1 MRHYEVVLLVH
12 PNQSDQVPGM
22 MERYKALAER
32 DDGKVHRLED
42 WGRHQLAYPINKIH
56 KAHYFLMN
64 VEVTQPVYQELQS
77 AFKFNDA
84 VIRHLIIRRRGPI
97 TEMSKIYAEELKER
111 ERERQREEEILGRPE
126 PDEDEMDSQLGEVD
140 EDLED
145 LENIDDLD
153 ELEDED
159 LEEFTEEQD

>member
-1 MRHYEVVLLVH
+1 MRHYEVVMLVH

-32 DDGKVHRLED
+32 EEGRVHRLED

-56 KAHYFLMN
+56 KAHYVLMN
-64 VEVTQPVYQELQS
+64 VEITQGVYQEFQS
-77 AFKFNDA
+77 ALKFNDA

-111 ERERQREEEILGRPE
+111 ERERVRDEELFVRDPE
-126 PDEDEMDSQLGEVD
+126 SDSDESDASAEAQSAP
-140 EDLED
+140 
-145 LENIDDLD
+145 
-153 ELEDED
+153 
-159 LEEFTEEQD
+159 EQDDTAE

>member
-1 MRHYEVVLLVH
+1 MRHYEVVMLVH

-32 DDGKVHRLED
+32 EEGRVHRIED

-56 KAHYFLMN
+56 KAHYVLMN
-64 VEVTQPVYQELQS
+64 IEITQGIYQELQS
-77 AFKFNDA
+77 ALKFNDA

-111 ERERQREEEILGRPE
+111 ERERARDEELYARTPE
-126 PDEDEMDSQLGEVD
+126 SDGDDGEPRSDAGGASSDIDEAA
-140 EDLED
+140 
-145 LENIDDLD
+145 
-153 ELEDED
+153 
-159 LEEFTEEQD
+159 

>member
-1 MRHYEVVLLVH
+1 MRHYEVVMLVH

-32 DDGKVHRLED
+32 EEGRVHRLED

-56 KAHYFLMN
+56 KAHYVLMN
-64 VEVTQPVYQELQS
+64 VEITQGIYQEFQS
-77 AFKFNDA
+77 ALKFNDA

-111 ERERQREEEILGRPE
+111 ERERVRDEELFVRDPE
-126 PDEDEMDSQLGEVD
+126 SDSDESDASAEAQSAP
-140 EDLED
+140 
-145 LENIDDLD
+145 
-153 ELEDED
+153 
-159 LEEFTEEQD
+159 EQDDTAE

>member
-22 MERYKALAER
+22 MERYKALTER
-32 DDGKVHRLED
+32 EGGKVHRLED
-42 WGRHQLAYPINKIH
+42 WGRHQLAYPIHKIH
-56 KAHYFLMN
+56 KAHYVLMN
-64 VEVTQPVYQELQS
+64 VEVGQADFQELQS

-84 VIRHLIIRRRGPI
+84 VIRHLIIRRSGPI

-126 PDEDEMDSQLGEVD
+126 PDEEEIVTELADAE
-140 EDLED
+140 
-145 LENIDDLD
+145 D
-153 ELEDED
+153 ELEETNDED
-159 LEEFTEEQD
+159 VKERAEEES

>member
-1 MRHYEVVLLVH
+1 MRHYEAVLLVH

-32 DDGKVHRLED
+32 DNGKVHRLED

-84 VIRHLIIRRRGPI
+84 VIRHLIIRRRGAI
-97 TEMSKIYAEELKER
+97 TEMSKIYAEELRER
-111 ERERQREEEILGRPE
+111 ERERQRDEEILGRPE
-126 PDEDEMDSQLGEVD
+126 PDQEETESQIVEVD
-140 EDLED
+140 EDLD
-145 LENIDDLD
+145 NLD
-153 ELEDED
+153 ELEVED
-159 LEEFTEEQD
+159 MAEFSEEQD

>member
-64 VEVTQPVYQELQS
+64 VEVTQPCIRNCSLHLSSMMRYSPFDYS
-77 AFKFNDA
+77 ASWT
-84 VIRHLIIRRRGPI
+84 H
-97 TEMSKIYAEELKER
+97 
-111 ERERQREEEILGRPE
+111 QRNVQNLC
-126 PDEDEMDSQLGEVD
+126 
-140 EDLED
+140 
-145 LENIDDLD
+145 
-153 ELEDED
+153 
-159 LEEFTEEQD
+159 

>member
-64 VEVTQPVYQELQS
+64 VEVTQPVYRELQS

-84 VIRHLIIRRRGPI
+84 VIRHLIVRRRGPI

-126 PDEDEMDSQLGEVD
+126 PDEDEMNSQLVEVD
-140 EDLED
+140 EELGDL
-145 LENIDDLD
+145 DDLRD
-153 ELEDED
+153 EELQ
-159 LEEFTEEQD
+159 EFPEEQG